1 MQAPLPGTRTG
12 HTRAHYGFDVP
23 VRLGAVPRPLRRFVA
38 GARPEDAVRVAA
50 ELVAEGRLVAL
61 EPVPGRGD
69 DATAEFAA
77 LVAQV
82 RTAGLVASC
91 ELTVPV
97 DRLGRPAALDVA
109 RAGLPVVLS
118 GPPADVDA
126 VAAAVPGAGVVVRA
140 GESGAESRCRDL
152 AGGHVRLLAGRGAD
166 ADLAFVRCLN
176 VLMSA
181 TGRPAVA
188 TADLRLIAIAG
199 ERAAWNGR
207 SPDSWEYVM
216 PYGVRTAE
224 QRRLAAAGL
233 GVRVTVPSGRGAV
246 PATARTLVG
255 RA

>member
-69 DATAEFAA
+69 DAAAEFAA

-126 VAAAVPGAGVVVRA
+126 VAAAVPGAALPRA
-140 GESGAESRCRDL
+140 DDDTGAESRCRDL

-181 TGRPAVA
+181 AGHPAVA

-207 SPDSWEYVM
+207 GHEDV
-216 PYGVRTAE
+216 
-224 QRRLAAAGL
+224 
-233 GVRVTVPSGRGAV
+233 
-246 PATARTLVG
+246 
-255 RA
+255 